1 MRKKAS
7 DYIVIKFILM
17 KLACSDPKV
26 LTKQGINV
34 RVDEVKTGVLN
45 IAISVIDKVLDL
57 ISERCNAPITLYVRN
72 LDAGGSP

>member
-57 ISERCNAPITLYVRN
+57 ISER
-72 LDAGGSP
+72 